1 METSGYG
8 NDGIYRSLRPPV
20 YLPEDPNTSLVSFLF
35 RNSDSYPDKIAIVD
49 VESGETL
56 TFKELKSMVVK
67 VSVGFVKLGIK
78 NADVVAIL
86 APNSA
91 QFIICFLGIVAIG
104 AIAATFNPLNT
115 TAEILKQIKETKP
128 KLIVTVEQLYEKVK
142 GVGLPFV
149 ILGSSNSSLSG
160 SEFTEFPKLVEL
172 SGSDISSGF
181 SYVPVKQ
188 TDTASLLYTSGTTS
202 ASKAVVLTHGN
213 FIAAS
218 QMVTSDQDCN
228 GETDSVFL
236 CFLPMFHIFG
246 LSVISYAQLQR
257 GNTLVSMGKF
267 DFQMVL
273 RSVENHRVTH
283 LFVYPAI
290 VNALAKQSLVRNYD
304 LSSLK
309 VLGSGAAPL
318 GKDIME
324 KCASN
329 LPQAT
334 IIQGYGLT
342 ETCGI
347 VSFENPYE
355 GVRNSGSTGLLV
367 PGVES
372 KIVSVD
378 TMNPLPPTQLGEIWV
393 RGQNMMQGYLNNPEE
408 SKLTIDNQGWVH
420 TGDFGYFDAQGHLF
434 VVDRI
439 KELINYK
446 GIQIAPSELEALLV
460 SHPEILDAVVIPYP
474 DAEAGEIPIA
484 YVVRVPNSS
493 LNEVDVQRFIE
504 LQVAPFK
511 RLHKVIFV
519 SSVPKSGG
527 GKIKRR
533 ELIDKVRAEYDA
545 N

>member
-1 METSGYG
+1 METHGYG

-49 VESGETL
+49 VDFGETL

-67 VSVGFVKLGIK
+67 ASIGFFKLDVKNG
-78 NADVVAIL
+78 DVVAIL

-115 TAEILKQIKETKP
+115 IAEISKQIKETKP
-128 KLIVTVEQLYEKVK
+128 KLIVTVEQLYEKAK

-160 SEFTEFPKLVEL
+160 SEFTEFPKLLE
-172 SGSDISSGF
+172 SSGKLILPH
-181 SYVPVKQ
+181 Y
-188 TDTASLLYTSGTTS
+188 YTSGTTS

-218 QMVTSDQDCN
+218 QIVTSDQDCN

-267 DFQMVL
+267 DLQMVL
-273 RSVENHRVTH
+273 RSVEKHRVTH
-283 LFVYPAI
+283 LFVYPAVVI
-290 VNALAKQSLVRNYD
+290 ALAKQSLVRNYV
-304 LSSLK
+304 LSSIK
-309 VLGSGAAPL
+309 ILGSGAAPL

-324 KCASN
+324 ECASN

-355 GVRNSGSTGLLV
+355 GVRNSGSTGALV

-372 KIVSVD
+372 KIISVH
-378 TMNPLPPTQLGEIWV
+378 TMCPLPPTQLGEIWV

-408 SKLTIDNQGWVH
+408 SKLIIDNQGWVH
-420 TGDFGYFDAQGHLF
+420 TGDFGYFDEQGKLF

-446 GIQIAPSELEALLV
+446 GIHIAPSELEGLLV
-460 SHPEILDAVVIPYP
+460 SHSEILDAVVIPYP

-484 YVVRVPNSS
+484 YVVRAPNSS
-493 LNEVDVQRFIE
+493 LIEVDVQRFIE

-511 RLHKVIFV
+511 RLHKVTFV

>member
-1 METSGYG
+1 METHGYG

-49 VESGETL
+49 VDFGETL
-56 TFKELKSMVVK
+56 TFEELKSMVVK
-67 VSVGFVKLGIK
+67 ASIGFFKLDIK
-78 NADVVAIL
+78 NGDVVAIL

-91 QFIICFLGIVAIG
+91 QFIIICLLGIVAIG

-115 TAEILKQIKETKP
+115 IAEISKQIKETKS
-128 KLIVTVEQLYEKVK
+128 KLIVTVEQLYEKAK

-149 ILGSSNSSLSG
+149 IFGSSNSSLSG

-181 SYVPVKQ
+181 SYVP
-188 TDTASLLYTSGTTS
+188 
-202 ASKAVVLTHGN
+202 AVVLTHGN

-218 QMVTSDQDCN
+218 QIVTSDQDCN

-246 LSVISYAQLQR
+246 IPVISYAQLRR
-257 GNTLVSMGKF
+257 GNTLVSMGIF
-267 DFQMVL
+267 DLQMVL
-273 RSVENHRVTH
+273 RSVETHRVTH
-283 LFVYPAI
+283 LFVYPAVVI
-290 VNALAKQSLVRNYD
+290 ALAKQSLVRNYD

-309 VLGSGAAPL
+309 ILGSGAAPL

-324 KCASN
+324 ECASN

-342 ETCGI
+342 ETCGN

-355 GVRNSGSTGLLV
+355 GVRNSGSTGALV

-372 KIVSVD
+372 KIIS
-378 TMNPLPPTQLGEIWV
+378 LGEIWV
-393 RGQNMMQGYLNNPEE
+393 RDQNMMQGYLNNPEE
-408 SKLTIDNQGWVH
+408 SKLIIDNQGWVH
-420 TGDFGYFDAQGHLF
+420 TGDFGYFDEQGQLF
-434 VVDRI
+434 V
-439 KELINYK
+439 
-446 GIQIAPSELEALLV
+446 LEGLLV

-484 YVVRVPNSS
+484 YVVRAPNSS

-511 RLHKVIFV
+511 RLRKVTFV
-519 SSVPKSGG
+519 RTVPKSGG